1 MCYDMSYY
9 STIKTISDFLQ
20 LAHTPL
26 LNFTPTYHQ
35 VAQSYCQWPIAI
47 NNNGISIQLFEWG
60 VITDYMNTPQ
70 SIKQYRSSMA
80 NARSEKMIGDKQS
93 VWHTLRQQRCLV
105 FSTGF
110 FEHQAVSKKKKQ
122 PYFIHVKN
130 EPIFCIAGLYNYY
143 PIQSQNTKVMQGSF
157 TILTRAANE
166 LMQTIHNSGEH
177 GGRMPLLLTK
187 QLANKWLQ
195 PNLTD
200 AEIETIAG
208 FEMPANMLQAW
219 PVHTIRTP
227 KTDNQKIIEKI
238 IIQKNTLF

>member
-1 MCYDMSYY
+1 MSYY

-20 LAHTPL
+20 LSHTPT

-35 VAQSYCQWPIAI
+35 VAQSYCQWPVAI

-60 VITDYMNTPQ
+60 VIADYMNTPQ

-93 VWHTLRQQRCLV
+93 VWHTLRHQRCLI

-122 PYFIHVKN
+122 PYFIQIKN
-130 EPIFCIAGLYNYY
+130 EPIFCMAGLYNYY
-143 PIQSQNTKVMQGSF
+143 PIINDNIPTKKGTF

-166 LMQTIHNSGEH
+166 QMQTIHNSGDNA
-177 GGRMPLLLTK
+177 GRMPLLLTK
-187 QLANKWLQ
+187 QLAFKWLQ
-195 PNLTD
+195 PNLND
-200 AEIETIAG
+200 AEIASIAA
-208 FEMPANMLQAW
+208 FEMPANLLQAW
-219 PVHTIRTP
+219 PVDTIRTA
-227 KTDNQKIIEKI
+227 KTDNQKVIEKI
-238 IIQKNTLF
+238 TIHNNTLF

>member
-1 MCYDMSYY
+1 MSYY

-20 LAHTPL
+20 LTQIPTL
-26 LNFTPTYHQ
+26 DFTPTYHQ
-35 VAQSYCQWPIAI
+35 VAQSYCKWPIAI
-47 NNNGISIQLFEWG
+47 NNKGVSIQLFEWG

-80 NARSEKMIGDKQS
+80 NARSEKMINDKKS

-110 FEHQAVSKKKKQ
+110 FEHQAIGKKTKQ
-122 PYFIHVKN
+122 PYFIQVKN
-130 EPIFCIAGLYNYY
+130 QPIFCMAGLYNYH
-143 PIQSQNTKVMQGSF
+143 PIQSQNNKEMQGTF

-166 LMQTIHNSGEH
+166 LMQTIHNNGENS
-177 GGRMPLLLTK
+177 GRMPLLLTK
-187 QLANKWLQ
+187 QLAFKWLQ

-208 FEMPANMLQAW
+208 YEMPTNMLQAW
-219 PVHTIRTP
+219 PVHTIRKP
-227 KTDNQKIIEKI
+227 KADNQKIIEKI
-238 IIQKNTLF
+238 IIQNNTLF